1 MSITQQEIEKIADLA
16 QIAITDHQC
25 QQLHDDLNNII
36 KLVEKFNELDVDQ
49 VEPLA
54 HMLDANQPLRDDV
67 VTEINQR
74 QQFQSIAPNVQFG
87 LYIVPKV
94 LEAE

>member
-1 MSITQQEIEKIADLA
+1 MSITQQEIEKIANLA
-16 QIAITDHQC
+16 QIAITDQQY

-36 KLVEKFNELDVDQ
+36 KLVDKLSELDVSH

-54 HMLDANQPLRDDV
+54 HLLEATQPLREDK
-67 VTEINQR
+67 VTETNER
-74 QQFQSIAPNVQFG
+74 ELFQSVAPNVQFG

-94 LEAE
+94 LD

>member
-36 KLVEKFNELDVDQ
+36 KLVDKLGELDVSN

-54 HMLDANQPLRDDV
+54 HLLDATQPLRKDN
-67 VTEINQR
+67 VTEKNQR
-74 QQFQSIAPNVQFG
+74 ELFQSVAPNVHFG

-94 LEAE
+94 LE